1 MYTAIEKL
9 KIIQYY
15 DRYGL
20 EAVQES
26 LSFQINSKTQKPYT
40 VSRRTIFNW
49 KKKYIESYEN
59 LYELTDKTKKPRV
72 YRQSQV
78 PTQII
83 SFIQQLRKDHY
94 GIGKDKVKVFVDQ
107 FCVKHKIDPISVS
120 SVGRVI
126 SRLKKSRSI
135 PITKPSQKVYLDAR
149 AGKLRVRIIK
159 KQKKTRRKDYMPV
172 TPGDLVQ
179 IDTVEIRIEGMRRF
193 IISAIDITSR
203 FSFSLG
209 YKQLNSR
216 NAKDFLSKLQT
227 VSPFVI
233 KHIQSD
239 NGLEFHGEFQ
249 DTLETQNIIQF
260 FNYPRSPKMNAYIER
275 YNRTIQ
281 EEFAYHNLHNMGYD
295 MEQFNKDLIDYLM
308 YYNFQRPH
316 IGIDMKSP
324 IQYLQNINQGK
335 CNMLWTGTRA

>member
-1 MYTAIEKL
+1 MYTAIDKF
-9 KIIQYY
+9 KIIQYFDKHGY
-15 DRYGL
+15 QATLD
-20 EAVQES
+20 S
-26 LSFQINSKTQKPYT
+26 LLLSGFK

-49 KKKYIESYEN
+49 KKKYIESYDN
-59 LYELTDKTKKPRV
+59 LYELSDKSRRPKK
-72 YRQSQV
+72 YRQSNIN
-78 PTQII
+78 TSII

-94 GIGKDKVKVFVDQ
+94 GIGKDKIKVFVDQ
-107 FCVKHKIDPISVS
+107 FCEQHKIDPISTS
-120 SVGRVI
+120 TVGRVI
-126 SRLKKSRSI
+126 NRLKKSRSI

-159 KQKKTRRKDYMPV
+159 KQKKKRRKDYVPDK
-172 TPGDLVQ
+172 PGDLVQ
-179 IDTVEIRIEGMRRF
+179 IDTVEIRIDGMRRF

-203 FSFSLG
+203 FTFSLG

-249 DTLETQNIIQF
+249 DTLELQNIIQF

-281 EEFAYHNLHNMGYD
+281 EEFAYHNLTNMGYD

-324 IQYLQNINQGK
+324 IQYLQSINQRK
-335 CNMLWTGTRA
+335 CNMLWTGTYA

>member
-1 MYTAIEKL
+1 MYTAQDKL

-15 DRYGL
+15 DKYGL

-26 LSFQINSKTQKPYT
+26 LSFQTNPKTDKPYS
-40 VSRRTIFNW
+40 VSLRTIFNW
-49 KKKYIESYEN
+49 KKKYTESYEN
-59 LYELTDKTKKPRV
+59 LYELSDKSRRPWV
-72 YRQSQV
+72 YRQSRV

-83 SFIQQLRKDHY
+83 GFIQQLRKDHH
-94 GIGKDKVKVFVDQ
+94 GIGKDKIKVFVDQ
-107 FCVKHKIDPISVS
+107 YCIKHRIDPISTS
-120 SVGRVI
+120 SIGRVI
-126 SRLKKSRSI
+126 SRLKKSNSI

-159 KQKKTRRKDYMPV
+159 KQTKKRRKDYIPQ

-179 IDTVEIRIEGMRRF
+179 IDTVEIRIDGMRRF
-193 IISAIDITSR
+193 IISAIDLTSR
-203 FSFSLG
+203 FAFSLG

-216 NAKDFLSKLQT
+216 NAKDFMSKLQK
-227 VSPFVI
+227 VSPYTI

-249 DTLETQNIIQF
+249 DNLENQKITQF

-281 EEFAYHNLHNMGYD
+281 EEFAYHNLNNMGYN
-295 MEQFNKDLIDYLM
+295 MEEFNKDLIDYLM
-308 YYNFQRPH
+308 YYNFNRPH

-324 IQYLQNINQGK
+324 IQYLQSINQRK
-335 CNMLWTGTRA
+335 CNMLWTGTIS